1 MVDIWRQE
9 ADRLDSIAGE
19 EAPRIIYGFTPI
31 NRPTLG
37 SPSMKGPP
45 PADNMAGLCST
56 PPKSRKPK
64 LPLRTPVRRQVE
76 GASQLRTPPPTIASP
91 PPKRLK
97 RKGFETTTNS
107 TQGWTKLS
115 KQAQP
120 EPAVANLDEARDF
133 GLTDLSGNVSSY
145 DVPDEH
151 CQYTPAGTVVLENP
165 FVSSAGSGSSDT
177 VNGTKLFTGRW
188 WARSDI
194 GSGVM
199 ECRSSIRPS
208 GVQGQDIA
216 SIKDSASNPAPLR
229 PSENC
234 VASDSDNGRLDCIEI
249 GEDVEQTIHQ
259 NLLTPGAGDA
269 MDSFDGT
276 ASFHRYSHAAH
287 FVHTSDEPGDEFLL
301 DDNDVDDLIELSGG
315 QAIVEPSSSL
325 HLSPSQRLQVDD
337 KSFPV
342 RMQGLKA
349 ASPGKDIFILKNG
362 VYAPVETTTTM
373 GALNSDLDTGQFL
386 GHARANIG
394 KKLMAINTPETKL
407 GISNDEEFFELDE
420 EDETELVDLTAAISQ
435 DRGATLGHTATAP
448 PTPPEATPARPCAP
462 ETARS
467 TFTLPIPS
475 SSPQPGP
482 HSNSDRGLEPF
493 VRPPFP
499 KRVRDRSP
507 IVDISSSGILRT
519 CFRIGEALN
528 AASVAFRTGTDV
540 IIELFAR
547 VLSST
552 REIAGYK
559 QHIDFADLFHSER
572 PPFLSGTYELW
583 KDGGRWEEDSRRL
596 LDEDGRGK
604 MCRAVGRLKRDPDTK
619 VWKMAVLNIW
629 EATWDDVAWVKG
641 VVCA

>member
-1 MVDIWRQE
+1 ME
-9 ADRLDSIAGE
+9 A
-19 EAPRIIYGFTPI
+19 
-31 NRPTLG
+31 
-37 SPSMKGPP
+37 PP
-45 PADNMAGLCST
+45 PADNMAGFCCT

-76 GASQLRTPPPTIASP
+76 GAGQLWTPPPTIASP
-91 PPKRLK
+91 PLKRPK

-120 EPAVANLDEARDF
+120 DPADANLDEERDF
-133 GLTDLSGNVSSY
+133 ELTGLSGKVNSY
-145 DVPDEH
+145 EISDEY
-151 CQYTPAGTVVLENP
+151 CQHTPARTVALENP
-165 FVSSAGSGSSDT
+165 FVSSAGPGSSDG
-177 VNGTKLFTGRW
+177 VCGTGLFTGRR
-188 WARSDI
+188 WASRDI
-194 GSGVM
+194 APGAK
-199 ECRSSIRPS
+199 ECRSSIGPS
-208 GVQGQDIA
+208 GVQVQDFA
-216 SIKDSASNPAPLR
+216 SNKDPASNPARLR
-229 PSENC
+229 CSGNC
-234 VASDSDNGRLDCIEI
+234 VASDSNNGQLDCIEI
-249 GEDVEQTIHQ
+249 GEEQTIHQ
-259 NLLTPGAGDA
+259 HHLTPGAGDA
-269 MDSFDGT
+269 MDSFDDT
-276 ASFHRYSHAAH
+276 ASFQRYSHVAH
-287 FVHTSDEPGDEFLL
+287 VVHTSDDPGDEFLL
-301 DDNDVDDLIELSGG
+301 DDNDTDDLIELSGG

-325 HLSPSQRLQVDD
+325 DLSPSQRLQVDD

-342 RMQGLKA
+342 RMQRLKA
-349 ASPGKDIFILKNG
+349 ISPGKDIFILKNG

-373 GALNSDLDTGQFL
+373 GAFNSDLDTGQFL

-420 EDETELVDLTAAISQ
+420 EDESELVDLTAAISQ
-435 DRGATLGHTATAP
+435 DRGATLGHTALP
-448 PTPPEATPARPCAP
+448 M
-462 ETARS
+462 
-467 TFTLPIPS
+467 FTVPIPS
-475 SSPQPGP
+475 SSPQPA
-482 HSNSDRGLEPF
+482 HRSTSDLRLEPF

-507 IVDISSSGILRT
+507 IVDISSSGVLRT

-540 IIELFAR
+540 IFELFAR
-547 VLSST
+547 VRSST

-559 QHIDFADLFHSER
+559 QHIDFADLFRSER

-596 LDEDGRGK
+596 LDEVGRGK

-619 VWKMAVLNIW
+619 IWKMAVLNIW